1 MGYCDKCVQKYG
13 DYLYVL
19 FRAVVGILFFMHGWS
34 KFAGGFAQGLFLVAA
49 IVEVVAGVG
58 IFFGLF
64 TRALAAVS
72 AVQMAVAFFMVH
84 AKQGLNPLANGG
96 ELAVLFFAAFLV
108 LAVYGNKK
116 WSVEQALLKK
126 EVF

>member
-19 FRAVVGILFFMHGWS
+19 FRALIGVLFFMHGWS
-34 KFAGGFAQGLFLVAA
+34 KFAGGMTQGVFLAAA
-49 IVEVVAGVG
+49 IIEVVAGIG

-64 TRALAAVS
+64 TRALATVS
-72 AVQMAVAFFMVH
+72 AVEMAVAFFMAH
-84 AKQGLNPLANGG
+84 APNGLNPLANQG
-96 ELAVLFFAAFLV
+96 EPAVLFFAAFLV
-108 LAVYGNKK
+108 LIVYGSKK
-116 WSVEQALLKK
+116 WSLEQAAMKK

>member
-1 MGYCDKCVQKYG
+1 MGYCEKCVTKYG

-19 FRAVVGILFFMHGWS
+19 FRALIGVLFFMHGWS

-49 IVEVVAGVG
+49 IIEVVAGVG

-64 TRALAAVS
+64 TRALATVS
-72 AVQMAVAFFMVH
+72 AVQMAVAYFMVH
-84 AKQGLNPLANGG
+84 VPQGLNPLSNEG
-96 ELAVLFFAAFLV
+96 EVAVLFFAAFLV
-108 LAVYGNKK
+108 LAVYGSKK
-116 WSVEQALLKK
+116 WSVEQTLLKK

>member
-1 MGYCDKCVQKYG
+1 MGYCDKCVTKYG

-19 FRAVVGILFFMHGWS
+19 FRAIIGLLFFMHGWS
-34 KFAGGFAQGLFLVAA
+34 KFAGGMAQGLMLAAA

-58 IFFGLF
+58 IFLGVF
-64 TRALAAVS
+64 TRALSTLGAI
-72 AVQMAVAFFMVH
+72 QMAVAFFMVH

-96 ELAVLFFAAFLV
+96 ELAVLYFAAFLV

-116 WSVEQALLKK
+116 WSVEKALLKK